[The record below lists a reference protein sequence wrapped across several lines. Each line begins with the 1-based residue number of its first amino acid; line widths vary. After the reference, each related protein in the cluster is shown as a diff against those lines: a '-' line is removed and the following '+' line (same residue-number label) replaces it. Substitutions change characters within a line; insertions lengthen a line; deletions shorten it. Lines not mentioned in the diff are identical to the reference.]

1 MSLATSPFSIL
12 APTSLSY
19 QQCLTLLF
27 VHILTIPLNRL
38 PRLSQTDFSSRLP
51 LSSLDI
57 LSLSIPD
64 IIASSPA
71 PESRFNLIANL
82 YEFTRPLYGTLSL
95 SALDVYLHFL
105 TELMDAISIRSFELK
120 QCLYQ
125 LDPHTKERL
134 VTISGADHLTSL
146 LIASKRYPYSQW
158 SLASFL
164 LSLGAICPTRRDNL
178 LSTLLGCPGGNL
190 VQELY
195 REFVRTSPLWRDYS
209 PKALMGIS
217 YFLLLLAFAN
227 GLYRPVFR
235 IRMASTTLAL
245 RPLHPIPPHHGRRR
259 VLSNRI

>member
-1 MSLATSPFSIL
+1 M
-12 APTSLSY
+12 APTSPSY
-19 QQCLTLLF
+19 QKCLTLLC

-38 PRLSQTDFSSRLP
+38 PWASQVEFSSRLP

-57 LSLSIPD
+57 LSPSIPE

-82 YEFTRPLYGTLSL
+82 YEFTRPLYRTLSL
-95 SALDVYLHFL
+95 SALVVYLHFL
-105 TELMDAISIRSFELK
+105 TELMDAISISSVEVRQSL
-120 QCLYQ
+120 CQ

-134 VTISGADHLTSL
+134 VTVSGADHLTSL
-146 LIASKRYPYSQW
+146 LTASRRYPCSQC

-164 LSLGAICPTRRDNL
+164 LSLGAICPTRRENL
-178 LSTLLGCPGGNL
+178 LSTLLGCSGGNL

-195 REFVRTSPLWRDYS
+195 REFVRTSPLGRDYS

-227 GLYRPVFR
+227 DLYRLVFR
-235 IRMASTTLAL
+235 IRVASATLAL
-245 RPLHPIPPHHGRRR
+245 RPLRPIPPHHGR
-259 VLSNRI
+259 

>member
-120 QCLYQ
+120 QCL
-125 LDPHTKERL
+125 DPHTKERL

-164 LSLGAICPTRRDNL
+164 LSLGAICPTRRENL

-195 REFVRTSPLWRDYS
+195 REFVRTSPLGRDYS